1 MTYDFL
7 AEITQD
13 TRLKRTSSSRGGQYN
28 GPCPWCGG
36 TDRFRV
42 QPHYG
47 RYGFFACNQCRRS
60 GTAIDYLMLRRGCS
74 KQHALATVGWEPQ
87 DGRRLSEEH
96 SSFSTTEPPWLGGTA
111 GAVATRCDCLLPGL
125 PARPVVGSW

>member
-1 MTYDFL
+1 MTFDLL

-47 RYGFFACNQCRRS
+47 TYGFFACNQCRRS
-60 GTAIDYLMLRRGCS
+60 GTAIDYLILRRGCS
-74 KQHALATVGWEPQ
+74 KQLALATVGWKPQ
-87 DGRRLSEEH
+87 DGRSHAESIPAYARQSRPGWE
-96 SSFSTTEPPWLGGTA
+96 EPPEQWQQAATA
-111 GAVATRCDCLLPGL
+111 F
-125 PARPVVGSW
+125 